1 MHIPIIIKSIMKSVI
16 HSNRKGIYFTLEAI
30 FALMVISIGFGII
43 LYLFVVLSKPPVGIV
58 QTELYDTADLFMVE
72 IQDIGSGNCSINST
86 AVDDG
91 NITDVSNTLFQQL
104 GEYYFRSTVGCD
116 YCGEMLSTCIADYT
130 SYRNLDDLNI
140 DVRIE
145 GTSFYMNNATF
156 GQENATVLFPYKT
169 ILFGTVNN
177 TYMWGPYIGEIR
189 IWQ

>member
-1 MHIPIIIKSIMKSVI
+1 MRIPQRMKLPMHSHK
-16 HSNRKGIYFTLEAI
+16 KGIYFTLEAI
-30 FALMVISIGFGII
+30 FSLMVISVGFGII

-72 IQDIGSGNCSINST
+72 IQDISQGNCSINST
-86 AVDDG
+86 AVEEG
-91 NITDVSNTLFQQL
+91 YITDTSNTLFQQL
-104 GEYYFRSTVGCD
+104 GEYYFRSTTEDCT
-116 YCGEMLSTCIADYT
+116 YCAEMLSTCIADYV
-130 SYRNLDDLNI
+130 SYRNLDDVNI

-156 GQENATVLFPYKT
+156 AQENATVLFPYKT

-177 TYMWGPYIGEIR
+177 TQMWGPFVGEIR